1 MSHGRRVYYWTNLV
15 INPILFAMTLGL
27 PWFITALKALPESA
41 GAWIAWASVLARL
54 GWVILSIALNPAGP
68 DIVRLLCMGRG
79 GRGAGRRWLSVA
91 FVLFVLLVAM
101 QAIVLLALAALWV
114 DALQAI
120 AYPSRRRN
128 RSSHSGGHDQYV
140 DVVFTRYTIEAQP
153 KQARSSDEQF
163 DNVTPGS

>member
-1 MSHGRRVYYWTNLV
+1 MSNGRRVYYWTKLV

-27 PWFITALKALPESA
+27 PWFITALKALPESVVV
-41 GAWIAWASVLARL
+41 WIAWASVLVRL
-54 GWVILSIALNPAGP
+54 GWVILSIALNPERP
-68 DIVRLLCMGRG
+68 HIVRLLFM

-101 QAIVLLALAALWV
+101 QAVVLLALAALWV

-120 AYPSRRRN
+120 AFRHCLPCRRR

-153 KQARSSDEQF
+153 KQGRSSDE
-163 DNVTPGS
+163 

>member
-1 MSHGRRVYYWTNLV
+1 MSNGRRVYYWTNLV
-15 INPILFAMTLGL
+15 INPILFAMTFGL
-27 PWFITALKALPESA
+27 PWFITALKALPESV

-120 AYPSRRRN
+120 AFRHCLPCRRN

-140 DVVFTRYTIEAQP
+140 DVVLTRYTIEAQP
-153 KQARSSDEQF
+153 KQGRSS
-163 DNVTPGS
+163 